1 MARLDLSWLETI
13 LEAHLTPAHP
23 GLRTSAV
30 PTMAVNKTMNNVG
43 HRPIV
48 SPTWIKRPISIKG
61 TAIKA
66 INNRILALQFICV
79 LVDLNHLLPY
89 IGIKIE
95 HFYSSWGNRSQ

>member
-1 MARLDLSWLETI
+1 
-13 LEAHLTPAHP
+13 
-23 GLRTSAV
+23 
-30 PTMAVNKTMNNVG
+30 MAVSKTTINVG
-43 HRPIV
+43 QSPIA

-66 INNRILALQFICV
+66 INNRILALRFICV

-95 HFYSSWGNRSQ
+95 YFYSSWGNRSQ